1 MTIDFAGLISRLRRR
16 LGPSGILTELVD
28 TDPYC
33 EDWRRLYHGRTPAVM
48 RPANTQEVADVVRLC
63 AEARAPLVPMG
74 GNTSMV
80 GGAAVSED
88 GSQLILSLQR
98 MSRVRGI
105 DPVDM
110 TMEIEAG
117 VTLKAA
123 QLAAEE
129 AGCLL
134 PLSISSE
141 GSAQIGGVL
150 ATNAGGNNTVR
161 YGNARDL
168 VLGLEVVLPDGQ
180 VWNGLRR
187 LHKDNTGYCLRQ
199 LFVGSEGTLGIITA
213 AVLKLFPR
221 PREIEVALCAVASPE
236 AALKLFQACQ
246 HHDPAAIQAFE
257 YMSGAGMVLVERFI
271 LDAKP
276 PLAAPAPHYVL
287 LELATPREGAGL
299 RGALEALLGQA
310 MEQGI
315 VTDAV
320 IAESGAQRAA
330 IWKLRE
336 EHSEAQK
343 RAGASVKNDIS
354 VPVSRVPELIRRAT
368 EICERLVPGIRC
380 VPFGHLGDGN
390 IHFNLVQPEGAD
402 GAAFLARDHEL
413 MDAVNEIVRDL
424 DGSFSAEHGIGRL
437 KPYMMPDWRGGA
449 ELELMRRIKA
459 ALDPPGCS
467 TRARCCPDDRPRN
480 RNQPLHHR
488 RLRRRHPLRRRRH
501 PRQRRRCACAAR
513 RFRRAYRGRRRRAAH
528 RHPVRDPV
536 GPLGRQQHPASYRR
550 RLYTRRRHP
559 AERAGRRLCSPCRG

>member
-1 MTIDFAGLISRLRRR
+1 MDYAKLIDCLHLR
-16 LGPSGILTELVD
+16 LGASGILTDPAD
-28 TDPYC
+28 TEPYC
-33 EDWRRLYHGRTPAVM
+33 EDWRRLYHGRTPAVL
-48 RPANTQEVADVVRLC
+48 RPANTQEVADAVRLC
-63 AEARAPLVPMG
+63 AEHGVPIVPQG

-88 GSQLILSLQR
+88 GSQIILSL
-98 MSRVRGI
+98 SRINKVREI
-105 DPVDM
+105 DTLDM
-110 TMEIEAG
+110 TMAIEAG

-129 AGCLL
+129 ADCLL

-168 VLGLEVVLPDGQ
+168 VLGLEVVMPDGQ
-180 VWNGLRR
+180 LWNGMRR

-236 AALKLFQACQ
+236 AALQLFQAVQ
-246 HHDPAAIQAFE
+246 HHDAAAIQAFE
-257 YMSGAGMVLVERFI
+257 YMSGAGMALVERFI
-271 LDAKP
+271 PDAKP
-276 PLAAPAPHYVL
+276 PLSSPAAAHYVL
-287 LELATPREGAGL
+287 LELATPRQGAGL
-299 RGALEALLGQA
+299 RGALEELLGTA

-320 IAESGAQRAA
+320 IAESGPQRAA

-368 EICERLVPGIRC
+368 IECERLVPGIRC

-390 IHFNLVQPEGAD
+390 IHFNLVQPESAD
-402 GAAFLARDHEL
+402 GAQFMARDHEL
-413 MDAVNEIVRDL
+413 MDGVNEIVRDL

-449 ELELMRRIKA
+449 ELDLMRRIKT
-459 ALDPPGCS
+459 ALDPAGLLNPGKLL
-467 TRARCCPDDRPRN
+467 P
-480 RNQPLHHR
+480 
-488 RLRRRHPLRRRRH
+488 
-501 PRQRRRCACAAR
+501 
-513 RFRRAYRGRRRRAAH
+513 
-528 RHPVRDPV
+528 
-536 GPLGRQQHPASYRR
+536 
-550 RLYTRRRHP
+550 
-559 AERAGRRLCSPCRG
+559 